1 MKKVI
6 VILSVFFIL
15 LTFTEATLDAAEK
28 DDFEI
33 TNMWVVNRTGNVWVR
48 VLFHG
53 TRPFRGDVYFGIWFN
68 NGIKRPVKKRL
79 VFTNESG
86 ARDLIVCNFTH
97 LKVLS
102 GEGKLKVKVDATS
115 QYREIN
121 EKNNVFEKYVHFAEI
136 SKIELKVEPKIIHLK
151 MGKIKKVIFKAK
163 FTLKGRGTVLVSYLK
178 KYSRYRK
185 QNGSS
190 ARKLINSTKANGPTF
205 YSNLGVYG
213 YKTKVETITWY
224 KIESFDINAK
234 HMEIQEGVYK
244 VVAEDPNRAS
254 SNLAQWGTQYWK

>member
-1 MKKVI
+1 MKKAI
-6 VILSVFFIL
+6 VILSVIIIL
-15 LTFTEATLDAAEK
+15 LTFTEATLDAAGK

-33 TNMWVVNRTGNVWVR
+33 TRMWVVNRTGNVWVR
-48 VLFHG
+48 VMFHG
-53 TRPFRGDVYFGIWFN
+53 PRPFRGDVYFGIWFN

-79 VFTNESG
+79 IFTNDSG

-102 GEGKLKVKVDATS
+102 GEGKLKVKVDVTS

-121 EKNNVFEKYVHFAEI
+121 ENNNVFEKFVRFAEI

-151 MGKIKKVIFKAK
+151 KGKIKKVIFEAK

-178 KYSRYRK
+178 KYNRYRK
-185 QNGSS
+185 KYQSS
-190 ARKLINSTKANGPTF
+190 DGKLINSWEAEAPTF

-224 KIESFDINAK
+224 KIESFDINAENR
-234 HMEIQEGVYK
+234 EIQEGVYK
-244 VVAEDPNRAS
+244 AIAKSPNRAV
-254 SNLAQWGTQYWK
+254 SNAAFWGTQYWK